1 MSNKPRQDRATLL
14 AKQFQC
20 VSKDLRTMPA
30 GFGFGFAG
38 WLADLAGMCHFH
50 FLASLGPWNPGC
62 EQTLDLRMRRLAE
75 VLACKLQQQDYNSP
89 ACWPKFI
96 AAG

>member
-38 WLADLAGMCHFH
+38 WQAGWM
-50 FLASLGPWNPGC
+50 
-62 EQTLDLRMRRLAE
+62 
-75 VLACKLQQQDYNSP
+75 
-89 ACWPKFI
+89 
-96 AAG
+96 AG